1 MREYWKIGILG
12 FWDNGMVGLEN
23 QTEYNCIDLLGMVAN
38 FFGKNRK
45 WGFDGGISIK
55 SGYNI
60 PVG

>member
-12 FWDNGMVGLEN
+12 LEN
-23 QTEYNCIDLLGMVAN
+23 QNEHNCIDLLGMVAN

-45 WGFDGGISIK
+45 WGSDGGISIK